1 MMKDLHRTGR
11 TTRLLIDA
19 IKYARDGEAVYVI
32 AANRREQ
39 GRLIV
44 LLQDMTNDLDALGIK
59 VETPM
64 SVDLDW
70 DSFTLRGAHPN
81 CRVLVDHFT
90 IEHWFSTLLSQLHRY
105 DEKL

>member
-1 MMKDLHRTGR
+1 MKDLHRTGR

-19 IKYARDGEAVYVI
+19 VSYANKGEAVYVI
-32 AANRREQ
+32 AANSAERN
-39 GRLIV
+39 RLLR
-44 LLQDMTNDLDALGIK
+44 LLWDMVDDQLCLGIK
-59 VETPM
+59 VETPS

>member
-1 MMKDLHRTGR
+1 MKDLHRTGR

-19 IKYARDGEAVYVI
+19 VSCANKGEAVYVI
-32 AANRREQ
+32 AANSVERK
-39 GRLIV
+39 RLLR
-44 LLQDMTNDLDALGIK
+44 LLWDMVDDQLCLGIK

-70 DSFTLRGAHPN
+70 DSFTIRGESPD
-81 CRVLVDHFT
+81 CRVLVDHFA

-105 DEKL
+105 DQKL